1 MRLTRVYVDA
11 PVAAGKRVIVEGSA
25 ANHIARVLRLR
36 SGDALTVFDG
46 SGGEFGARIEEFRKE
61 AVVVAVEEHRPLD
74 RESPLPLT
82 LVQGISRGERMDW
95 IIQKAT
101 ELGAS
106 RIVPVFTKR
115 SVVRLD
121 GKQAERKLQHWRA
134 ITVAAC
140 EQCGRNRIPDLAAP
154 VDFFDMLAGDS
165 SGHPDSA
172 GRPDSAG
179 HSDSVG
185 ATRLLLSPTGDLRI
199 DDLQDVGKGIT
210 VLIGPEGGL
219 EEVEQEAAIAAGFKA
234 VRLGPRVLRTET
246 AAIAA
251 LTIIQRYFG
260 DL

>member
-11 PVAAGKRVIVEGSA
+11 PVAAGRRLVVEGSA

-46 SGGEFGARIEEFRKE
+46 TGGEFGARIEELHKE

-82 LVQGISRGERMDW
+82 LMQGISRGERMDW
-95 IIQKAT
+95 IVQKAT

-140 EQCGRNRIPDLAAP
+140 EQCGRNRIPALAAP
-154 VDFFDMLAGDS
+154 VDFFDVLAADS
-165 SGHPDSA
+165 SGS
-172 GRPDSAG
+172 
-179 HSDSVG
+179 
-185 ATRLLLSPTGDLRI
+185 TRLLLSPTGDLRI
-199 DDLQDVGKGIT
+199 DDLQEVGKGIT

-219 EEVEQEAAIAAGFKA
+219 EEVEKEAAIAAGFQA